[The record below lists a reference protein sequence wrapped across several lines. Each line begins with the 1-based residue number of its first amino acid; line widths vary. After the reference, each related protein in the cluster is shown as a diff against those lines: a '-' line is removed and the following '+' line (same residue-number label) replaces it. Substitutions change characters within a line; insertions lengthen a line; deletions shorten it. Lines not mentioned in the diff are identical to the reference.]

1 MTERVGHKCPPV
13 QTRFK
18 KGQSGNPKGR
28 PRGTLNFRTDLVKE
42 LAEAIVVNEGGA
54 RRKIT
59 KQRAFIKAM
68 MARALQGDMRA
79 TNSLLLAIAK
89 LLPPPEPEA
98 AAAAPVLSADD
109 EAILTAFLDRYG
121 KQTGAGD
128 E

>member
-13 QTRFK
+13 HTRFK

-28 PRGTLNFRTDLVKE
+28 PRGTLNFRTDLIKE

-68 MARALQGDMRA
+68 MARALQGDPRA
-79 TNSLLLAIAK
+79 ANSLLLAIAK
-89 LLPPPEPEA
+89 LLPTPEPEA
-98 AAAAPVLSADD
+98 APASILSADD
-109 EAILTAFLDRYG
+109 EAILTAFLDRHG
-121 KQTGAGD
+121 KQAGGRR
-128 E
+128 

>member
-13 QTRFK
+13 HSRFR

-28 PRGTLNFRTDLVKE
+28 PKGTLNFRTDLVKE

-59 KQRAFIKAM
+59 KQRAFIKSM
-68 MARALQGDMRA
+68 VARALQGDGRA
-79 TNSLLLAIAK
+79 TNSLLLAIAR
-89 LLPPPEPEA
+89 LLPPPPEPEPA
-98 AAAAPVLSADD
+98 QTPVLSADD
-109 EAILTAFLDRYG
+109 EAILAAFLARHG
-121 KQTGAGD
+121 KQAGVGN